1 MQKTMHKYDHL
12 LLPNASKVVQ
22 DAGFFRRMFAFIFD
36 ILILDIIITAPFTK
50 IFEGLLKR
58 VEHNSLSSITYTS
71 QELTAIVIIVMIVL
85 SYFILFE
92 YILGQTLGMM
102 LMDTKLSGENT
113 LNNCIIRNSFIIPAF
128 PFILLWIIEPIA
140 IIFWKRGV
148 LEHISNTRTT
158 HEKIIFLR

>member
-1 MQKTMHKYDHL
+1 MHKYDHL
-12 LLPNASKVVQ
+12 LLPQASRVMQ

-36 ILILDIIITAPFTK
+36 ILILDILITAPFTK

-58 VEHNSLSSITYTS
+58 VESNGFWAITYTS
-71 QELTAIVIIVMIVL
+71 KELTAIIIIVIIIFA
-85 SYFILFE
+85 YFILFE
-92 YILGQTLGMM
+92 YLLGQTIGMM
-102 LMDTKLSGENT
+102 LMNTKISGKSSLS
-113 LNNCIIRNSFIIPAF
+113 NCILRNSFIIPVF

-148 LEHISNTRTT
+148 LEHITNTRTI